1 MSTLFRKKNNLFYCA
16 PLHIFRHPPHN
27 SLAHLAHHAIL
38 IYMANKARR
47 GKIKPWGEGIIYPG
61 PDYLP
66 SEPLP
71 DERLEQFAILMA
83 RNASRRRAVLTA
95 FPNASTSATAYRAV
109 SLLAKPGIKER
120 IAWLRRRV
128 ADITAGRASVLVD
141 DPGQRARKP
150 DADDE
155 DLAIDCVSTGRNME
169 SESVSTN
176 RNKRRTP
183 QPADLTPAELR
194 LIISEGARAGN
205 AAAINAAIK
214 MLDASLSAPPALVDP
229 AAVCAVLFNGGGGG
243 ETLHRIIL
251 RLFDV
256 FGAQAVMDCVSDNK
270 TYVALNQS
278 QVVAAQRDTRC
289 DNMSHNG
296 ADGADGGSGGGDGG
310 PGADQKHEDNIC
322 AAQGSGGT
330 GEGGESG
337 RPSTYRIYSENFE
350 HENAT
355 KLRGKV
361 PVIPKS
367 DEEAPSEA

>member
-1 MSTLFRKKNNLFYCA
+1 
-16 PLHIFRHPPHN
+16 
-27 SLAHLAHHAIL
+27 
-38 IYMANKARR
+38 MANVAKR
-47 GKIKPWGEGIIYPG
+47 GKLKPWGEGIIYPG

-66 SEPLP
+66 SQPLP

-141 DPGQRARKP
+141 DPGARARKP

-155 DLAIDCVSTGRNME
+155 DIGAESVSTGRNME
-169 SESVSTN
+169 GEGVSTN
-176 RNKRRTP
+176 RNKRRNP

-205 AAAINAAIK
+205 SAAINAAIK

-256 FGAQAVMDCVSDNK
+256 FGAQAVMDEVRGAVSHNIS
-270 TYVALNQS
+270 YVSLNQS
-278 QVVAAQRDTRC
+278 QSVAPQRDTRC

-296 ADGADGGSGGGDGG
+296 ADGAQGAGQAGS
-310 PGADQKHEDNIC
+310 
-322 AAQGSGGT
+322 AAESVEESVEESTEGHKPTGGT
-330 GEGGESG
+330 GEGGEVG
-337 RPSTYRIYSENFE
+337 GGWRIGICSENFTTK
-350 HENAT
+350 NAT
-355 KLRGKV
+355 KPTNTPLA
-361 PVIPKS
+361 PPAA
-367 DEEAPSEA
+367 DES

>member
-1 MSTLFRKKNNLFYCA
+1 
-16 PLHIFRHPPHN
+16 
-27 SLAHLAHHAIL
+27 
-38 IYMANKARR
+38 MANKARR
-47 GKIKPWGEGIIYPG
+47 GKTKPWGDNIKYPG

-95 FPNASTSATAYRAV
+95 FPNACTTATAYRAV

-120 IAWLRRRV
+120 VAWLRRRAV
-128 ADITAGRASVLVD
+128 DVTAGRAAVLVD
-141 DPGQRARKP
+141 DPGARARKS
-150 DADDE
+150 DDDDDDIGAE
-155 DLAIDCVSTGRNME
+155 SVSLYRNME

-176 RNKRRTP
+176 RNKRRSN

-205 AAAINAAIK
+205 SAAINAAIK

-243 ETLHRIIL
+243 EALNRIIL

-256 FGAQAVMDCVSDNK
+256 FGAQAVIDSVSHNK
-270 TYVALNQS
+270 SYVALNQS
-278 QVVAAQRDTRC
+278 QGVATQRDAKR
-289 DNMSHNG
+289 DNVAHNG
-296 ADGADGGSGGGDGG
+296 ADGADGGSGGGDVGH
-310 PGADQKHEDNIC
+310 GADQEHEDNPR

-330 GEGGESG
+330 GEGGESE
-337 RPSTYRIYSENFE
+337 RPITYTICSENFE
-350 HENAT
+350 HETAT
-355 KLRGKV
+355 KRWRV
-361 PVIPKS
+361 APESVNS
-367 DEEAPSEA
+367 DEESL

>member
-1 MSTLFRKKNNLFYCA
+1 
-16 PLHIFRHPPHN
+16 
-27 SLAHLAHHAIL
+27 
-38 IYMANKARR
+38 MANKARR

-141 DPGQRARKP
+141 DPGARARKP

-155 DLAIDCVSTGRNME
+155 DLAVDCVSTGRNME

-176 RNKRRTP
+176 RNKRRNP

-243 ETLHRIIL
+243 ETLHHIIL
-251 RLFDV
+251 RLLDV
-256 FGAQAVMDCVSDNK
+256 FGAQAVMDEVRGVMSDNK
-270 TYVALNQS
+270 AYVALNQS
-278 QVVAAQRDTRC
+278 QVVVPQRDTRC

-296 ADGADGGSGGGDGG
+296 ADSTDGGSGGGDVGH
-310 PGADQKHEDNIC
+310 GADQEHEDNIC

-337 RPSTYRIYSENFE
+337 RPSTYRICSENFE